1 MQEVCVL
8 ETPDTRIALAAISR
22 QWFDNPQKE
31 LCILGVTGTKGKTTT
46 VWMIWKMLVAAG
58 YEAGLIGTIE
68 VCYGS
73 WQQESEYTTPESYE
87 LYEILKMAD
96 AWKQ

>member
-1 MQEVCVL
+1 
-8 ETPDTRIALAAISR
+8 
-22 QWFDNPQKE
+22 
-31 LCILGVTGTKGKTTT
+31 
-46 VWMIWKMLVAAG
+46 MLVAAG

-87 LYEILKMAD
+87 LYEILRKMAD
-96 AWKQ
+96 GGCKYVVMEVSSQLETAPRGRNRV